1 VKNLIVERPN
11 NGLRLIHR
19 GEKTRKIYKH
29 YDFYIDTW
37 NVLRLYK
44 AGILKQFK
52 AELQK
57 YIIDIAAVPR
67 DKMNGKWSTGT
78 GNFILMSGGNES
90 NTL

>member
-1 VKNLIVERPN
+1 VKSLIVGSPN
-11 NGLRLIHR
+11 NGRRLIHTDER
-19 GEKTRKIYKH
+19 TWKICKH

-37 NVLRLYK
+37 NVLSLYK

-67 DKMNGKWSTGT
+67 DKMNGK
-78 GNFILMSGGNES
+78 
-90 NTL
+90 